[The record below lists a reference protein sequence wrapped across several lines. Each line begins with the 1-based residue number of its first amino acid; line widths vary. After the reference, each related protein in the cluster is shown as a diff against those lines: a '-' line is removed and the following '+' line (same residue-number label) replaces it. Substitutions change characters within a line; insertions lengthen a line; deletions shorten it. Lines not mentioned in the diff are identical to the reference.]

1 MASCA
6 RTSIDCAA
14 PETMAEAKLSNGQ
27 IRITFGNGNAMTV
40 SGTLAFYAVGDV
52 PYTEME
58 ACILMHELIKLSA
71 AEREFVQIQPG
82 HRSAPT

>member
-1 MASCA
+1 
-6 RTSIDCAA
+6 
-14 PETMAEAKLSNGQ
+14 MAEAKLSNGQ
-27 IRITFGNGNAMTV
+27 IGITFGNGNAMTV